1 MTFHIYH
8 LVCPIDN
15 VVRYV
20 GRCSDPKA
28 RLRNHCNESQR
39 RQTTPKTRW
48 IHALMAQNKL
58 PAMIIVATYSD
69 PIQAQAAESAEILR
83 HKATVFNIHDPFKF
97 PSTIAKKAKK

>member
-1 MTFHIYH
+1 
-8 LVCPIDN
+8 
-15 VVRYV
+15 
-20 GRCSDPKA
+20 
-28 RLRNHCNESQR
+28 
-39 RQTTPKTRW
+39 
-48 IHALMAQNKL
+48 MAQNKL